1 MIPNE
6 IEKIHL
12 PIHLGIIMDGN
23 GRWAKKQGKVRTFG
37 HRSAMSSVRTV
48 ISYCSEVGIKVLTL
62 YTFSTEN
69 WKRPRSEVS
78 TLMNLIVEYLIKETP
93 EMKANNVTLNFIG
106 DLSKLPEKAL
116 KSIDYAVNETKN
128 NNGLLVNIALNYGG
142 RDEIIRAVKQIAQ
155 EVKNNERDIDQI
167 DGMLLSKYL
176 YTSNCPD
183 PDLIIRTGGEKRL
196 SNFMVWQSAYS
207 EFYFTDILWPDF
219 TRKDFDEAMNYYQN
233 RNRRFGGI

>member
-1 MIPNE
+1 MIQNE
-6 IEKIHL
+6 IKKIYL
-12 PIHLGIIMDGN
+12 PVHLGIIMDGN
-23 GRWAKKQGKVRTFG
+23 GRWAKKQGKLRTFG
-37 HRSAMSSVRTV
+37 HRYGVETVRTA

-69 WKRPRSEVS
+69 WKRPRSEV
-78 TLMNLIVEYLIKETP
+78 TALMNLIVEYLIKETP
-93 EMKANNVTLNFIG
+93 EMKANNVILNFIG

-128 NNGLLVNIALNYGG
+128 NNGLVVNIALNYGG

-155 EVKNNERDIDQI
+155 KVKNNETDIDQI
-167 DGMLLSKYL
+167 DGAMLSKYL